1 MEELN
6 CKLLVIGS
14 GPGGYVCAIRAGQ
27 LGVDTIIVEGET
39 LGGTCLNVGCIPSK
53 ALIHA
58 AEEFSHA
65 THFTGEN
72 ALGISVQKPTIDLA
86 KTIAWKDGIVA
97 RLNGGVGA
105 LLKRAGVRAII
116 GHARFRD
123 GKSVIVKTD
132 LGEQLIHAEKIVIA
146 TGSTPFEI
154 PSLPFGG
161 DVISST
167 GALALTEVPKKLVV
181 VGGGYIGLEIG
192 TAMAKLGAEVT
203 IVEFA
208 DRILPQY
215 DSELTKPVAD
225 RLAALGIT
233 VMLNA
238 KAEGLNAKKD
248 KLKITLDGKKT
259 ELPFDKVLVAVGRKA
274 RTADCGLEQ
283 LALRMNG
290 QFIQIDDRCQTS
302 MRDVFAIGD
311 VTGEP
316 MLAHRAM
323 AQGEM
328 TAEIVAGGTQAWD
341 KQCIPAVCFTD
352 PEIVTVGL
360 SPSEARATGHDI
372 TTPGFTPE
380 EEIVLNREI
389 VIGKFPFTANGRAMT
404 MENESGFIRIVTRAN
419 DHVVLGVQAVGG
431 GISELAAVF
440 ALAIEMGARLEDIAG
455 TIHAHP
461 TQSEGL
467 QEAALKAL
475 GHAIHI

>member
-1 MEELN
+1 MEEIN

-14 GPGGYVCAIRAGQ
+14 GPGGYVCGIRAGQ
-27 LGVDTIIVEGET
+27 LGVDTIVVEAKAH
-39 LGGTCLNVGCIPSK
+39 GGTCLNVGCIPSK

-58 AEEFSHA
+58 AEEFAKA
-65 THFTGEN
+65 TQFTAPN
-72 ALGISVQKPTIDLA
+72 SLGISVQKPAIDMEQ
-86 KTIAWKDGIVA
+86 TIAWKDGIVA

-105 LLKRAGVRAII
+105 LLKRAGVRTII

-132 LGEQLIHAEKIVIA
+132 MGEQLIHAEKIVIA
-146 TGSTPFEI
+146 TGSVPFEI

-167 GALALTEVPKKLVV
+167 GALALTSVPGKLIV

-203 IVEFA
+203 VVEFA
-208 DRILPQY
+208 SKILPQY
-215 DSELTKPVAD
+215 DKELTKPVAD
-225 RLAALGIT
+225 RLETLGVT

-238 KAEGLNAKKD
+238 KAEGLNANKD
-248 KLKITLDGKKT
+248 GLKVTLDGGESA
-259 ELPFDKVLVAVGRKA
+259 ELPFDKVLVAVGRKPC
-274 RTADCGLEQ
+274 TQDVGLEE
-283 LALRMNG
+283 LSLRMHG
-290 QFIQIDDRCQTS
+290 AFIQIDDRCQTS
-302 MRDVFAIGD
+302 MRDVYAIGD

-316 MLAHRAM
+316 MLAHRAI

-328 TAEIVAGGTQAWD
+328 AAEIVAGGPQAWD

-352 PEIVTVGL
+352 PEIVTAGL
-360 SPSEARATGHDI
+360 SPEEAGDLALET
-372 TTPGFTPE
+372 
-380 EEIVLNREI
+380 V
-389 VIGKFPFTANGRAMT
+389 VGKFPFTANGRAMT
-404 MENESGFIRIVTRAN
+404 MENEAGFIRVVARADN
-419 DHVVLGVQAVGG
+419 HVILGIQATGAD
-431 GISELAAVF
+431 ISELAAVF

>member
-1 MEELN
+1 MEEIN

-14 GPGGYVCAIRAGQ
+14 GPGGYVCGIRAGQ
-27 LGVDTIIVEGET
+27 LGVDTIVVEAKAH
-39 LGGTCLNVGCIPSK
+39 GGTCLNVGCIPSK

-58 AEEFSHA
+58 AEEFAKA
-65 THFTGEN
+65 TQFTEPN
-72 ALGISVQKPTIDLA
+72 SLGISVQKPVIDM
-86 KTIAWKDGIVA
+86 KQTIAWKDGIVA

-132 LGEQLIHAEKIVIA
+132 MGEQLIHAEKIVIA
-146 TGSTPFEI
+146 TGSVPFEI

-167 GALALTEVPKKLVV
+167 GALALTSVPSKLIV

-203 IVEFA
+203 VVEFA
-208 DRILPQY
+208 SKILPQY
-215 DSELTKPVAD
+215 DKELTKPVAD
-225 RLAALGIT
+225 RLETLGVT

-238 KAEGLNAKKD
+238 KAEGLNANKD
-248 KLKITLDGKKT
+248 GLKVTLDGGDSV
-259 ELPFDKVLVAVGRKA
+259 ELPFDKVLVAVGRKPC
-274 RTADCGLEQ
+274 TQDVGLEE
-283 LALRMNG
+283 LSLRMNG
-290 QFIQIDDRCQTS
+290 AFIQIDDRCQTS
-302 MRDVFAIGD
+302 MRDVYAIGD

-316 MLAHRAM
+316 MLAHRAI

-328 TAEIVAGGTQAWD
+328 AAEIVAGGPQAWD

-352 PEIVTVGL
+352 PEIVTAGL
-360 SPSEARATGHDI
+360 SPEETGELALE
-372 TTPGFTPE
+372 T
-380 EEIVLNREI
+380 V
-389 VIGKFPFTANGRAMT
+389 VGKFPFTANGRAMT
-404 MENESGFIRIVTRAN
+404 MENEVGSIRVVARADN
-419 DHVVLGVQAVGG
+419 HVILGIQATGA

>member
-1 MEELN
+1 MEEIN

-14 GPGGYVCAIRAGQ
+14 GPGGYVCGIRAGQ
-27 LGVDTIIVEGET
+27 LGVDTIVVEAKAH
-39 LGGTCLNVGCIPSK
+39 GGTCLNVGCIPSK

-58 AEEFSHA
+58 AEEFAKASQ
-65 THFTGEN
+65 FTAPN
-72 ALGISVQKPTIDLA
+72 SLGISVQKPAIDM
-86 KTIAWKDGIVA
+86 KQTIAWKDGIVA

-132 LGEQLIHAEKIVIA
+132 MGEQLIHAEKIVIA
-146 TGSTPFEI
+146 TGSVPFEI

-167 GALALTEVPKKLVV
+167 GALALTSVPGKLIV

-203 IVEFA
+203 VVEFA
-208 DRILPQY
+208 SKILPQY
-215 DSELTKPVAD
+215 DKELTKPVAD
-225 RLAALGIT
+225 RLEALGVT

-238 KAEGLNAKKD
+238 MAEGLNVNKD
-248 KLKITLDGKKT
+248 GLKVTLDGGESA
-259 ELPFDKVLVAVGRKA
+259 ELPFDKVLVAVGRKPC
-274 RTADCGLEQ
+274 TQDVGLEE
-283 LALRMNG
+283 LSLRMNG
-290 QFIQIDDRCQTS
+290 AFIQIDDRCQTS
-302 MRDVFAIGD
+302 MRDVYAIGD

-316 MLAHRAM
+316 MLAHRAI

-328 TAEIVAGGTQAWD
+328 AAEIIAGGPQVWD

-352 PEIVTVGL
+352 PEIVTAGL
-360 SPSEARATGHDI
+360 SPEEAGELALET
-372 TTPGFTPE
+372 
-380 EEIVLNREI
+380 

-404 MENESGFIRIVTRAN
+404 MENEAGFIRVVARADN
-419 DHVVLGVQAVGG
+419 HVILGIQATGA

>member
-1 MEELN
+1 MKEIN

-27 LGVDTIIVEGET
+27 LGVDTIVVEAEAH
-39 LGGTCLNVGCIPSK
+39 GGTCLNVGCIPSK

-58 AEEFSHA
+58 GDEFAKA
-65 THFTGEN
+65 TQFTVPN
-72 ALGISVQKPTIDLA
+72 SLGISVQKPSIDL
-86 KTIAWKDGIVA
+86 KQTVAWKDGIVA

-132 LGEQLIHAEKIVIA
+132 MDEQLIHAEKIVIA
-146 TGSTPFEI
+146 TGSVPFEI

-167 GALALTEVPKKLVV
+167 GALALTSVPKKLIV

-203 IVEFA
+203 VVEFA
-208 DRILPQY
+208 PKILPQY
-215 DSELTKPVAD
+215 DKELTKPVAD
-225 RLAALGIT
+225 RLDALGIN

-248 KLKITLDGKKT
+248 GLKVTLKGGESIK
-259 ELPFDKVLVAVGRKA
+259 LPFDKVLVAVGRKA
-274 RTADCGLEQ
+274 RTQDVGLEE
-283 LALRMNG
+283 LSLRMSG
-290 QFIQIDDRCQTS
+290 PFIQIDDRCQTS
-302 MRDVFAIGD
+302 MRDVYAIGD

-316 MLAHRAM
+316 MLAHRAI

-328 TAEIVAGGTQAWD
+328 TAEIVAGGPQAWD

-352 PEIVTVGL
+352 PEIVTAGL
-360 SPSEARATGHDI
+360 SPKEAKDLGVETV
-372 TTPGFTPE
+372 T
-380 EEIVLNREI
+380 
-389 VIGKFPFTANGRAMT
+389 GKFPFTANGRAMT
-404 MENESGFIRIVTRAN
+404 MENEAGFIRIIARADN
-419 DHVVLGVQAVGG
+419 HVILGVQATGG
-431 GISELAAVF
+431 GLSELAAVF
-440 ALAIEMGARLEDIAG
+440 ALAIEMGARLEDLAG